1 MFKPTNMV
9 RALKLMIS
17 AKLLQ
22 ANNNE
27 SLALAAGESPCTY
40 EEQQQ
45 EKRKDSLNS
54 IANFASKSA
63 NLELFIADLCSK
75 GFEKAI
81 GGYLLEERCGVFVE
95 YWR

>member
-1 MFKPTNMV
+1 MLKSTNMA

-27 SLALAAGESPCTY
+27 SLALAAGESPY

-45 EKRKDSLNS
+45 EKKKDSHNS
-54 IANFASKSA
+54 IANFASKSVK
-63 NLELFIADLCSK
+63 LELFIADLCSK
-75 GFEKAI
+75 RFE
-81 GGYLLEERCGVFVE
+81 
-95 YWR
+95 